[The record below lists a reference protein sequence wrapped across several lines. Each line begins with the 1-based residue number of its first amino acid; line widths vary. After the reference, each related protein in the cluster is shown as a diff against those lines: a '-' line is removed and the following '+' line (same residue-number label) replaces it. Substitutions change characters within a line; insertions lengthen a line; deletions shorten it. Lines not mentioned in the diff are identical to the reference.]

1 MTQSNIKQVKGLEE
15 RLKKIE
21 DRIKALEDLTPECD
35 GSAIIIKT
43 PEKEGNTEK

>member
-1 MTQSNIKQVKGLEE
+1 MTEIKLGQVKGLED

-21 DRIKALEDLTPECD
+21 DRIKALEDLTPEDD

-43 PEKEGNTEK
+43 REKEGNTEK

>member
-1 MTQSNIKQVKGLEE
+1 MTQINIKQVKGLEE
-15 RLKKIE
+15 RLKKME

-43 PEKEGNTEK
+43 SKKEGNTEK